1 VTHPQTGG
9 SYRREKNGSLT
20 PIGAPADVPSETPAE
35 TSTATEPQAGEPAV
49 VETPAEEETGGKKGK
64 S

>member
-1 VTHPQTGG
+1 MTHPQTGG

-20 PIGAPADVPSETPAE
+20 PIAAPADVTPETSAE
-35 TSTATEPQAGEPAV
+35 ASTATELQAGQPAV

-64 S
+64 A